1 MSFIKRITRANYYR
15 KIFFYNKEDITRL
28 SSILE
33 DNKSVDT
40 LNYLISSY
48 CTRWHSP
55 EYYYRKAAS
64 EPCTEHHFV
73 TDNGYEVKG
82 VENPYFLNEIF
93 DLDKYGV
100 FFDGGAYIGDTIETA
115 QKYIPNLRL
124 IYAFEPNKETYKK
137 LIDNKRIKRRGVKF
151 FNNGLG
157 KKEGEFRFKNDG
169 AGFRI
174 SEEGSEMIKVL
185 SAGEF
190 VSTLRKDERPDF
202 IKLDIEGA
210 ELYLVIETRTGK
222 FLGLAEFSLLKDADA
237 ELSVSVAKKYSNDDV
252 IKKRLLDVLSRL
264 INYNNLYDA
273 VYLRNGNKPLEERIR
288 MK

>member
-210 ELYLVIETRTGK
+210 EL
-222 FLGLAEFSLLKDADA
+222 
-237 ELSVSVAKKYSNDDV
+237 DV
-252 IKKRLLDVLSRL
+252 IDSLDMYIARYKPDLAISIYHKLEDLWTIPLKLKMLCPEYHIYIRHQSNYYTETICYATTHSKK
-264 INYNNLYDA
+264 
-273 VYLRNGNKPLEERIR
+273 K
-288 MK
+288 

>member
-93 DLDKYGV
+93 DLDKCGV

-210 ELYLVIETRTGK
+210 EL
-222 FLGLAEFSLLKDADA
+222 
-237 ELSVSVAKKYSNDDV
+237 DV
-252 IKKRLLDVLSRL
+252 IDSLDMYIARYKPDLAISIYHKLEDLWTIPLKLKMLCPEYHIYIRHQSNYYTETICYATTHSKK
-264 INYNNLYDA
+264 
-273 VYLRNGNKPLEERIR
+273 K
-288 MK
+288 

>member
-82 VENPYFLNEIF
+82 VENPYFLMVE
-93 DLDKYGV
+93 
-100 FFDGGAYIGDTIETA
+100 
-115 QKYIPNLRL
+115 L
-124 IYAFEPNKETYKK
+124 IS
-137 LIDNKRIKRRGVKF
+137 V
-151 FNNGLG
+151 
-157 KKEGEFRFKNDG
+157 
-169 AGFRI
+169 
-174 SEEGSEMIKVL
+174 
-185 SAGEF
+185 
-190 VSTLRKDERPDF
+190 TL
-202 IKLDIEGA
+202 
-210 ELYLVIETRTGK
+210 
-222 FLGLAEFSLLKDADA
+222 
-237 ELSVSVAKKYSNDDV
+237 
-252 IKKRLLDVLSRL
+252 
-264 INYNNLYDA
+264 
-273 VYLRNGNKPLEERIR
+273 
-288 MK
+288 

>member
-93 DLDKYGV
+93 DLDKCGV
-100 FFDGGAYIGDTIETA
+100 FFDGGAYIGDTLETA

-157 KKEGEFRFKNDG
+157 KKEGEFRFKNDD
-169 AGFRI
+169 AGSRI
-174 SEEGSEMIKVL
+174 SEEGSEVIKVL

-210 ELYLVIETRTGK
+210 EL
-222 FLGLAEFSLLKDADA
+222 
-237 ELSVSVAKKYSNDDV
+237 DV
-252 IKKRLLDVLSRL
+252 IDSFNMYIARYKPDLAISIYHKLEDLWTIPLKLKMLCPEYHIYIRHQSNYYTETICYATTRSNKK
-264 INYNNLYDA
+264 
-273 VYLRNGNKPLEERIR
+273 
-288 MK
+288 

>member
-55 EYYYRKAAS
+55 EYYYQKAVS

-93 DLDKYGV
+93 DLDKCGV

-137 LIDNKRIKRRGVKF
+137 LIDNKRIKRRDVKF

-157 KKEGEFRFKNDG
+157 KKEGKFRFKNDD
-169 AGFRI
+169 ASSRI
-174 SEEGSEMIKVL
+174 SEEGSEVIKVL

-190 VSTLRKDERPDF
+190 VSTLRKDEQPDF

-210 ELYLVIETRTGK
+210 EL
-222 FLGLAEFSLLKDADA
+222 
-237 ELSVSVAKKYSNDDV
+237 DV
-252 IKKRLLDVLSRL
+252 IDSLDRYIARYKPDLAISIYHKLEDLWTIPLKLKMFCPQYHIYIRHQSNYYTETICYATTHSNKK
-264 INYNNLYDA
+264 
-273 VYLRNGNKPLEERIR
+273 
-288 MK
+288 